1 MDLRDT
7 RVKNVYKKY
16 NPEQSVRDNSYL
28 GGIYFPH
35 QKYFVWNNYKR
46 EMILLEGVDDSWTN
60 DIDESRDN
68 EYLQAAIQGY
78 KFTSM
83 EHIYEKDKK
92 YFKYNIYNNEIR
104 IFDEIK
110 LDSI

>member
-1 MDLRDT
+1 M
-7 RVKNVYKKY
+7 KNVYKKY
-16 NPEQSVRDNSYL
+16 NPEKSVRDDSYL
-28 GGIYFPH
+28 GGRFFPR

-46 EMILLEGVDDSWTN
+46 EMIYLEGVESSWTH
-60 DIDESRDN
+60 DINERSDN
-68 EYLQAAIQGY
+68 EYLQSDIQGY